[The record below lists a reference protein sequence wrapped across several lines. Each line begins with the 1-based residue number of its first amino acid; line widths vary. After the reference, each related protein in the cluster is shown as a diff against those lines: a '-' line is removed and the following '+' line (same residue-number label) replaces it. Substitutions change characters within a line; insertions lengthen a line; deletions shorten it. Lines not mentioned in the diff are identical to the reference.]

1 MKKAAFLTTHNDI
14 DKKRIKS
21 IKSTT
26 MKNAITTI
34 IALCAILPV
43 SAQFKVTSDGTA
55 HVKDTLT
62 NGHAMLTIGHDPE
75 TGATVGNTSIKA
87 GTHIYTNET
96 SASFGNYG
104 LISTI
109 ENQSHTYNRCYGVW
123 GEASG
128 ANGFN
133 NFGVVGSLFP
143 NAQGAAIYGT
153 TEGGIYPM
161 TTSGDYAG
169 YFYGNVCVDGPLT
182 AYSLYVISDETRM
195 ANATSLSDTSLGTRG
210 STLDNLLSL
219 DVKSFNLKQQEEV
232 RADAS
237 RNISDS
243 QAEHI
248 NQVEKAKSMQQH
260 FGISAQELQKVYPE
274 LVMEQGDG
282 SLVVNYVE
290 MVPLLL
296 RSIQELKAEV
306 EELKASETV
315 RRSPVQSGIQ
325 TIASSVTGAQL
336 FQNKPNPFSERAVIR
351 FSLPENTSNAQICIF
366 DMTGKMLKKLPVSSG
381 MDSVSINGYDLGEG
395 IYLYS
400 LVVGGQEVDTKRMI
414 VTK

>member
-1 MKKAAFLTTHNDI
+1 MKKLF
-14 DKKRIKS
+14 
-21 IKSTT
+21 
-26 MKNAITTI
+26 TTI
-34 IALCAILPV
+34 LALCAILSV

-55 HVKDTLT
+55 HVKDTLA

-96 SASFGNYG
+96 SANSNYG
-104 LISTI
+104 LISSI
-109 ENQSHTYNRCYGVW
+109 ENQNHNTNYTYGVW
-123 GEASG
+123 GEALG
-128 ANGFN
+128 ANGYH
-133 NFGVVGSLFP
+133 NFGLVGALFP
-143 NAQGAAIYGT
+143 NDKGAAVFGT
-153 TEGGIYPM
+153 TEVSIYPVHLN
-161 TTSGDYAG
+161 SDYAG

-195 ANATSLSDTSLGTRG
+195 TNATSLSDTSLGTRG

-237 RNISDS
+237 RNISAS

-248 NQVEKAKSMQQH
+248 NQVEKDKSMQQH
-260 FGISAQELQKVYPE
+260 FGISAQELQRIYPE
-274 LVMEQGDG
+274 LVMERGDG

-306 EELKASETV
+306 EELKSSEAV
-315 RRSPVQSGIQ
+315 RHSPVRSGVQ
-325 TIASSVTGAQL
+325 TIATSATGAQL
-336 FQNKPNPFSERAVIR
+336 FQNKPNPFSERTVIR

-381 MDSVSINGYDLGEG
+381 MDSVSINGYELGEG

-400 LVVGGQEVDTKRMI
+400 LVIGGQEVDTKRMI
-414 VTK
+414 VSK